1 MAMSREQYEE
11 RAQVYS
17 RIVVKAWT
25 DEAFKQR
32 LLADPKATLQAEG
45 LSFPEGAEVR
55 AVENTDRLVYFPIPP
70 KPAGLSTEQLSGMA
84 GGVTVGTYDTG
95 DTVNTPNSRGPG

>member
-11 RAQVYS
+11 RAQGFG
-17 RIVVKAWT
+17 RVVARAWS

-32 LLADPKATLQAEG
+32 LLADPKATLEAEG
-45 LSFPEGAEVR
+45 LPFPEGAEVR
-55 AVENTDRLVYFPIPP
+55 AMENTDRLVYFRIPP
-70 KPAGLSTEQLSGMA
+70 KPAGLSIQQLSGMA

-95 DTVNTPNSRGPG
+95 GTLNTPNSWGPG

>member
-11 RAQVYS
+11 RARVYS
-17 RIVVKAWT
+17 RIVAKAWA

-45 LSFPEGAEVR
+45 LTFPEGAEVR
-55 AVENTDRLVYFPIPP
+55 VTEPTDQLYYFPLPP
-70 KPAGLSTEQLSGMA
+70 KPAGLSIEELSGMA
-84 GGVTVGTYDTG
+84 GGT
-95 DTVNTPNSRGPG
+95 TPCSIDYQSKGCSLI